1 MSTYYDEIKQ
11 KVKEQIEA
19 QGNAQKEAN
28 KTAYNEEVA
37 GYESAAQTRKDNI
50 DSQVTASNKA
60 LTERANKSK
69 QDTAA
74 QYDEI
79 YDTNAVNQYIAEHR
93 VAENMANM
101 GLTDS
106 GLNATQLTAIQT
118 SRGNADNRAR
128 LQEQKAI
135 ETIEFELSQGLAE
148 NEQSKINYF
157 ADIDANLEQQKATA
171 SANLTKSNAAVDSA
185 TASAITEAHQQ
196 IDDEIAK
203 AEEEAAKQRSN
214 NISNATT
221 AVKSL
226 WASNSDYGEQ
236 GLIDTVNTMRTY
248 AMMYGMSDEEILLM
262 CNNAGISYSAYLDPK
277 GAYQSMQAAK
287 AQNDSSKERV
297 DDIKAATT
305 AIKNLSAAGDYKG
318 AKSSVLYY
326 AAQYGLS
333 ENEIRTMCG
342 QAGINYDTFKKEN
355 AKAFSI
361 IEILSDPSESTNYE
375 AAFKA
380 YNITETGR
388 KALVGD
394 LMSRGILNEYD
405 AQKIEDFWS
414 EQLSPLIKRRNDNKG
429 SNTEYGLERSV
440 HAALQHIQS
449 LKANTSA
456 NAIAYMVALLT
467 KHGFEKYIPSNMAYL

>member
-1 MSTYYDEIKQ
+1 MSTYYDDIKQ
-11 KVKEQIEA
+11 KVKDQIEA
-19 QGNAQKEAN
+19 QGNAQKKAN
-28 KTAYNEEVA
+28 KTAFNEEVA

-101 GLTDS
+101 GLTNS
-106 GLNATQLTAIQT
+106 GLTATQLTAIQT
-118 SRGNADNRAR
+118 GRGNADNRAR

-157 ADIDANLEQQKATA
+157 ANIDANLEQQKATA

-203 AEEEAAKQRSN
+203 AEEEAVKQRSN

-248 AMMYGMSDEEILLM
+248 AMMYGMSDEEIRLM
-262 CNNAGISYSAYLDPK
+262 CNNAGISYSAYLDPE

-287 AQNDSSKERV
+287 TQNDASKTRAE
-297 DDIKAATT
+297 DIKTATT
-305 AIKNLSAAGDYKG
+305 AIKNLNAAKDYTG
-318 AKSSVLYY
+318 ATSSVLHY
-326 AAQYGLS
+326 AEQYNLT
-333 ENEIRTMCG
+333 ENELRTMCG
-342 QAGINYDTFKKEN
+342 TAGISYDKVKKEN

-361 IEILSDPSESTNYE
+361 MEILSNPTDSNSYES
-375 AAFKA
+375 AFKA

-388 KALVGD
+388 KVLVGD
-394 LMSRGILNEYD
+394 LISRGILNKND
-405 AQKIEDFWS
+405 AQKIENFWA
-414 EQLSPLIKRRNDNKG
+414 ERLSPLIKLRNANKYG
-429 SNTEYGLERSV
+429 DSQYGLEQSV
-440 HAALQHIQS
+440 YLALQHIQS
-449 LKANTSA
+449 LRANTSA
-456 NAIAYMVALLT
+456 NALAYMVALLT
-467 KHGFEKYIPSNMAYL
+467 KHGFEKYIPTNMAYL